1 MLPDYPRIEAK
12 VTKWFVQQIK
22 AVDALHMGAFNT
34 AATSIM
40 QEGRRSI
47 LTRGDGTTQE
57 MASKHIESKTI
68 LPLDL
73 KKPEMLTIG
82 DIRKAIWE
90 IGRSMAM
97 QKKQVILDTVDQ
109 EITKAGNVVGPGDRL
124 EQFFKMIEIRAFDFD
139 ASGQPLWGELILGSQ
154 KLFDEFDAI
163 RKRIETTPE
172 LSKRLA
178 AIIEQKRSDFLDR
191 EAARKLAE

>member
-1 MLPDYPRIEAK
+1 MLPDYPGIKTK
-12 VTKWFVQQIK
+12 VTEWFVQQTK

-40 QEGRRSI
+40 HEGRQSI
-47 LTRGDGTTQE
+47 LVRGDGTTQE
-57 MASKHIESKTI
+57 MAPTHIESKTI
-68 LPLDL
+68 VPMDL
-73 KKPEMLTIG
+73 KHPEMLTIG

-90 IGRSMAM
+90 IGRGLAM
-97 QKKQVILDTVDQ
+97 RKKQVILETLDY

-124 EQFFKMIEIRAFDFD
+124 EQFFKMIELRAFDFD
-139 ASGQPLWGELILGSQ
+139 ANGQPLWGELILGSQ
-154 KLFDEFDAI
+154 KLFEEFEAI
-163 RKRIETTPE
+163 KKRIEGTPE

-178 AIIEQKRSDFLDR
+178 DIIEQKRSDFRDR